1 MIGSHRL
8 PQNRRSFLD
17 AIKPSRLIGVILA
30 AALLVTGLAAF
41 DTAQTHHATA
51 AHTQASDS
59 IAPATK
65 VGRSGA
71 MLVYEPVW

>member
-8 PQNRRSFLD
+8 PHGRPSFLD

-30 AALLVTGLAAF
+30 AALLVTGVAAF
-41 DTAQTHHATA
+41 DAAQTHHATA
-51 AHTQASDS
+51 AQTQASDT

-65 VGRSGA
+65 VGRSGT